1 MKRTFVAEVMTTPVV
16 TATEAMSFRDLVALL
31 HARDIGAVP
40 VITPA
45 GQVLGVVSC
54 PDLIPKAAG
63 GLAGAAGLRLES
75 RARRQE
81 RRQALGRTAAQL
93 MTAPAVTIA
102 PEATVGEAARIM
114 RRHRVGRL
122 SVPLPFTGR
131 LVGIVTR
138 SDLLRIYRHPGEDI
152 RAEIEAEVLTQVR
165 GVDPRRL
172 AVSVRDG
179 VVSISG
185 RVAARSAIARLVRAV
200 LAVEGVVGV
209 DERIGFDLDDRYPA
223 VPVTF

>member
-40 VITPA
+40 VIAPA

-122 SVPLPFTGR
+122 PVTFQLTGR
-131 LVGIVTR
+131 LAGIVTR
-138 SDLLRIYRHPGEDI
+138 SDLLRVYLRPGEDI
-152 RAEIEAEVLTQVR
+152 RAEIEREVFSRACGACPGCLTVT
-165 GVDPRRL
+165 
-172 AVSVRDG
+172 VRDG
-179 VVSISG
+179 IVQVSG
-185 RVAARSAIARLVRAV
+185 RVECRSAIPRLVTGIQEI
-200 LAVEGVVGV
+200 EGVIGV
-209 DERIGFDLDDRYPA
+209 DQDIAYDIDDRYPTMPA
-223 VPVTF
+223 SF